1 MSDKVKGKK
10 LFSEFNSPSK
20 SDWIEKATAD
30 LRGGDFNKR
39 LVWKNLN
46 DVDVQ
51 PFYTLEERKST
62 LPDSGWNATEVVNYR
77 RILRYEPNKN
87 ELAHKAISEG
97 MNGVLFEVG
106 ATDQVQDLMQG
117 LDPSENVFSFSLE
130 NPDPSFGQAL
140 LDFYNTVGCANEQ
153 VRGYLETP
161 SIGRYLTEGSLKES
175 TLDALASSTLI
186 FSNFPSF
193 RTLVISGREYLD
205 SGANQVQEIA
215 FTLNSV
221 VYMVEE
227 MKKRNLTEETIF
239 NNLEL
244 ILGIGTEY
252 FVEIAKFRAFNS
264 LVHLVA
270 EKYGVEKPGYE
281 MMTRSS
287 VWSKSVMDSHTNML
301 RATTESMSALL
312 GNSQAIEIDPYDSE
326 IGGSKDF
333 SKRISGNI
341 ATILKEE
348 SYFGK
353 VQNPVD
359 GSYYIE
365 QLTEKLAENALELF
379 KEVEKNGGFFK
390 GVESIFIQNKIA
402 LVRTTRIKLLSRR
415 RKALVGV
422 NKYPNLMEKLNPEIL
437 CKDASQSNPKL
448 LKPRRAGLEL
458 EMIRANTEAFVEEK
472 GYRPVVE
479 FAGFGNLA
487 MRKARAGFAFDFLGV
502 GGYEMEDEKS
512 YETAVEAAE
521 TSASSSSDI
530 VVICSSDQDYLES
543 AVEFVNTF
551 RAINTDKVLI
561 LAGCPEGIADKLKQ
575 SGLDTCI
582 HLRSDILETLGFI
595 HKKISRTSK
604 TMKI

>member
-10 LFSEFNSPSK
+10 LFSEFKAPSK

-77 RILRYEPNKN
+77 RILRNEPSKN

-106 ATDQVQDLMQG
+106 STDQVQDLMQG
-117 LDPSENVFSFSLE
+117 LDPSENVFSFALE

-140 LDFYNTVGCANEQ
+140 LDFYNSRGCTNEQ

-175 TLDALASSTLI
+175 TLDALASSTLM
-186 FSNFPSF
+186 FSDFPSF

-205 SGANQVQEIA
+205 SGSNQVQEIA

-221 VYMVEE
+221 VYLVEE
-227 MKKRNLTEETIF
+227 MKKRNLTEEAIF

-252 FVEIAKFRAFNS
+252 FVEIGKFRAFNS

-333 SKRISGNI
+333 SKRIAGNI

-353 VQNPVD
+353 VKNPVD

-365 QLTEKLAENALELF
+365 QLTEKLAENALALF

-390 GVESIFIQNKIA
+390 GVESMFIQNKIA

-422 NKYPNLMEKLNPEIL
+422 NKYPNLMESLNLEVL
-437 CKDASQSNPKL
+437 CKDTSQSNPKL

-458 EMIRANTEAFVEEK
+458 EMIRANTEAFVAEK

-512 YETAVEAAE
+512 YATAVEAAE

-543 AVEFVNTF
+543 AVEFVSTF
-551 RAINTDKVLI
+551 RAINSDKVLI
-561 LAGCPEGIADKLKQ
+561 LAGCPEGLTDKLKQ

>member
-1 MSDKVKGKK
+1 MSDKVKENK
-10 LFSEFNSPSK
+10 LFSEFNSPGK
-20 SDWIEKATAD
+20 SDWIERATAD
-30 LRGGDFNKR
+30 LRGGDFNRR

-46 DVDVQ
+46 DVEIQ

-62 LPDSGWNATEVVNYR
+62 LPDSGWNATEVINYR
-77 RILRYEPNKN
+77 RILRHEPNKN
-87 ELAHKAISEG
+87 ELAQKAIKEG
-97 MNGVLFEVG
+97 MNGVLFEVDS
-106 ATDQVQDLMQG
+106 TDKVQDLMQG
-117 LDPSENVFSFSLE
+117 LDPEINVISFAVE
-130 NPDPSFGQAL
+130 NPDPSFGQEL
-140 LDFYNTVGCANEQ
+140 LDFYNSSRCAKEQ

-175 TLDALASSTLI
+175 TLDALANSTLL
-186 FSNFPSF
+186 FSDYPSF

-221 VYMVEE
+221 VHMVEE
-227 MKKRNLTEETIF
+227 MKKRNLPEATIF

-252 FVEIAKFRAFNS
+252 FVEIGKFRAFNS
-264 LVHLVA
+264 LVHLIA
-270 EKYGVEKPGYE
+270 EKYGVDNPAYE

-287 VWSKSVMDSHTNML
+287 IWSKSVMDSHTNML

-333 SKRISGNI
+333 SKRIAGNI
-341 ATILKEE
+341 TTILKEE

-353 VQNPVD
+353 VKNPVD

-379 KEVEKNGGFFK
+379 KEVEKKGGFFK
-390 GVESIFIQNKIA
+390 GVESMLIQNKIA

-422 NKYPNLMEKLNPEIL
+422 NKYPNLMESLNPETL
-437 CKDASQSNPKL
+437 CADSTQSNPKL

-458 EMIRANTEAFVEEK
+458 EMIRANTEAFVTEK

-479 FAGFGNLA
+479 FAAFGNLA

-502 GGYEMEDEKS
+502 GGYKMEDEKS
-512 YETAVEAAE
+512 YATVLEAAE

-543 AVEFVNTF
+543 AVEFVNAF
-551 RAINTDKVLI
+551 RAINSEKVLI

-575 SGLDTCI
+575 AGLDTCI

-595 HKKISRTSK
+595 HNKISKTSK
-604 TMKI
+604 TLKI